1 MFSQFTYQ
9 QIIVTPIVAF
19 PSCSSSF
26 LGRQRICF
34 SKYFSPFPPQ
44 VFFSSTKICSLLQIF
59 SALSFFVF
67 LNLHKRDILFLTS
80 IKEIFYISIYAV
92 KRLAEEL
99 QFYRSIYLLID
110 IKIAEGGR
118 ADLFLAKSLPSGS
131 STYTAGRLT
140 HFGEGEKCFHKSI
153 TCTFNHSLYLYKY
166 YNEILLK
173 YPGNHIFLNIGFKYF
188 LT

>member
-1 MFSQFTYQ
+1 MRFLMFNLLVQ
-9 QIIVTPIVAF
+9 V
-19 PSCSSSF
+19 
-26 LGRQRICF
+26 
-34 SKYFSPFPPQ
+34 FSPFPPQ

-99 QFYRSIYLLID
+99 LSLIQFYRSIYLLIE

-131 STYTAGRLT
+131 STYTAGQLT
-140 HFGEGEKCFHKSI
+140 HFGEGEKCFHKSL
-153 TCTFNHSLYLYKY
+153 TCTFNHSLHSYKY

-173 YPGNHIFLNIGFKYF
+173 HPGNHNF
-188 LT
+188 